1 MRERRKLTSHGRNLE
16 TGDTRTDG
24 HTRLRRKSR
33 PKYCTKSG
41 LMGSEK
47 FRQRV
52 NHRRMSKPISWT
64 FSEWVWQAVSIS
76 RRGKIFVIV
85 RQVASC
91 QGGGWDRAVQI
102 INEPGGL
109 LWLLCRILSSPS
121 PPLPPFQFIGLH
133 LRAVPWK
140 LPSLCDWNLRRPW
153 RLKKVEIVSAAKARM
168 CSYLKKGFWE
178 RDCVGDGGGQKKP
191 TRKHLTSIFHHFGIC
206 RD

>member
-1 MRERRKLTSHGRNLE
+1 MRAE
-16 TGDTRTDG
+16 
-24 HTRLRRKSR
+24 
-33 PKYCTKSG
+33 KYS
-41 LMGSEK
+41 
-47 FRQRV
+47 QRV
-52 NHRRMSKPISWT
+52 NTDESQNLSVEHL
-64 FSEWVWQAVSIS
+64 VSGYDKQYLFRGGAKYLLLWGQGGQLS
-76 RRGKIFVIV
+76 R
-85 RQVASC
+85 
-91 QGGGWDRAVQI
+91 GGWDRAVQI

-109 LWLLCRILSSPS
+109 LWLLCRILSSPR

-178 RDCVGDGGGQKKP
+178 RECVGDGGGQKKP